1 MYFFYS
7 QKCGVYHNFFII
19 QINLDELF
27 TSFFFFIII
36 FVALG
41 QLQGIHNE
49 HDDFWQT
56 LTNNTTDIY
65 ESQTVTVKNFLTWQQ
80 IKTLQEKHGTKKEGS
95 TFLLDECG
103 VGIKGAIIP
112 GLFQKAT
119 IFPLKRLYM
128 QIPEL
133 LGALGA
139 DVKWD
144 QVLYKWTWHKAKVRV
159 VSAERERGALKF
171 IGFQN

>member
-1 MYFFYS
+1 M
-7 QKCGVYHNFFII
+7 
-19 QINLDELF
+19 
-27 TSFFFFIII
+27 
-36 FVALG
+36 G

-49 HDDFWQT
+49 HDDFWHT
-56 LTNNTTDIY
+56 PTNNTTDIY
-65 ESQTVTVKNFLTWQQ
+65 ESQTVTVKKCFFLTWQQ
-80 IKTLQEKHGTKKEGS
+80 IKTLQEKHGTKKKEKEGS
-95 TFLLDECG
+95 TVLLDECG
-103 VGIKGAIIP
+103 VGIKGVIIP

-144 QVLYKWTWHKAKVRV
+144 QVLYKWTWHKAKAKV
-159 VSAERERGALKF
+159 VSAELERRALKF